1 MTRRF
6 VRIAAAVSTSLAA
19 VLAGCS
25 KSAEQTPTAA
35 APNSPSSAAVP
46 EGVRTAS
53 AQVASGNAFE
63 QYQNRPTTNLN
74 PSGVRQAQH
83 VELPNPVVVMKTSL
97 GEIHLKL
104 NQKAA
109 PRTVSNFVDYV
120 VTKHYDNTIFH
131 QIEGGYVALGGT
143 YDEKLRSKTVR
154 YPIPNESANG
164 LKNLKG
170 TIAMSRDP
178 ADPNSATSQFFI
190 NLADNPS
197 LDRKGD
203 KPEEAG
209 FCVFGE
215 VTQGLDVV
223 QKLAEVQTAKVSGFE
238 KMPVQTVTVQTMKLM
253 R

>member
-6 VRIAAAVSTSLAA
+6 VRIAAAVSTSFAA
-19 VLAGCS
+19 VLAGCN
-25 KSAEQTPTAA
+25 KAAEETPTAA
-35 APNSPSSAAVP
+35 TPATPAAAGAPATRSAAP
-46 EGVRTAS
+46 GTAEPVDAV
-53 AQVASGNAFE
+53 AQ
-63 QYQNRPTTNLN
+63 YRNRPTTNLTA
-74 PSGVRQAQH
+74 SGVQQVLH
-83 VELPNPVVVMKTSL
+83 VELPNPVIVMKTSL
-97 GEIHLKL
+97 GEIHLRL

-109 PRTVSNFVDYV
+109 PRTVSNFIDYV
-120 VTKHYDNTIFH
+120 VTKHYDGTIFH

-143 YDEKLRSKTVR
+143 FDDKLRVKSVR
-154 YPIPNESANG
+154 YPIPSEAGNG

-178 ADPNSATSQFFI
+178 ANPDSATSQFYI

-197 LDRKGD
+197 LDRKSD

-215 VTQGLDVV
+215 VVQGLDVV
-223 QKLAEVQTAKVSGFE
+223 QKIAEVQTAKVNGFE
-238 KMPVQTVTVQTMKLM
+238 KLPVQTIAVQSMKLM